1 MHNRRALLFFAFAVV
16 LGTAAAFLAQRT
28 LENQAQTQIVAPAAK
43 VETVKVVL
51 ARTDVTVG
59 SALSSQQ
66 LRTVEWP
73 KDYAPR
79 GAFAD
84 EDELVGRV
92 LRRALADGEPILEP
106 SLLPEG
112 SEAGLVSVINSE
124 ARAVSVKVDPII
136 GVAGFVNPGTRV
148 DVLATLRN
156 LATRD
161 KVPYT
166 KVVLQ
171 DVRVLAIDQKMEEA
185 QNGEPELV
193 SVVTLEVTP
202 LEAEKLAY
210 SAHEGRLQ
218 LALRGPG
225 DHTLVQTI
233 GVSAGDMLARPRRQA
248 IRKAGVQIVKGS
260 DVSVKSY

>member
-16 LGTAAAFLAQRT
+16 LGTAAAFLAQRA
-28 LENQAQTQIVAPAAK
+28 LENQTPAAVEVTK
-43 VETVKVVL
+43 VETVNVVL

-59 SALSSQQ
+59 SALAPQQ

-73 KDYAPR
+73 KEFAPR
-79 GAFAD
+79 GGFAD
-84 EDELVGRV
+84 EEQLVGRV

-106 SLLPEG
+106 SLLPNG
-112 SEAGLVSVINSE
+112 SEAGLVSVINAE

-161 KVPYT
+161 KIPYT

-171 DVRVLAIDQKMEEA
+171 DVRVLAIDQQMETA
-185 QNGEPELV
+185 KNGEPELV
-193 SVVTLEVTP
+193 SVVTLEVLP
-202 LEAEKLAY
+202 KEAEKLAY

-218 LALRGPG
+218 LALRPPG
-225 DHTLVQTI
+225 DHVIVKTI
-233 GVSAGDMLARPRRQA
+233 GVSAGDMLSRPRARA
-248 IRKAGVQIVKGS
+248 IRKAGVQVVKGS

>member
-16 LGTAAAFLAQRT
+16 LGTAAAFLAQRA
-28 LENQAQTQIVAPAAK
+28 LENQAPAPVSAAQ
-43 VETVKVVL
+43 VETIDVVL

-59 SALSSQQ
+59 SALTTQQ

-73 KDYAPR
+73 KEYAPR
-79 GAFAD
+79 GSFNN
-84 EDELVGRV
+84 EEQLVGRV

-112 SEAGLVSVINSE
+112 SEAGLVSVIDAES
-124 ARAVSVKVDPII
+124 RAVSVKVDPII

-171 DVRVLAIDQKMEEA
+171 DVGVLAIDQKMETA

-225 DHTLVQTI
+225 DHEVIKTI
-233 GVSAGDMLARPRRQA
+233 GVSAGDMLARPRARA

>member
-1 MHNRRALLFFAFAVV
+1 
-16 LGTAAAFLAQRT
+16 
-28 LENQAQTQIVAPAAK
+28 
-43 VETVKVVL
+43 
-51 ARTDVTVG
+51 
-59 SALSSQQ
+59 
-66 LRTVEWP
+66 
-73 KDYAPR
+73 
-79 GAFAD
+79 
-84 EDELVGRV
+84 
-92 LRRALADGEPILEP
+92 
-106 SLLPEG
+106 
-112 SEAGLVSVINSE
+112 VIDAES
-124 ARAVSVKVDPII
+124 RAVSVKVDPII

-171 DVRVLAIDQKMEEA
+171 DVRVLAIDQQMEEA

-225 DHTLVQTI
+225 DHEVVKTI
-233 GVSAGDMLARPRRQA
+233 GVSAGDMLARPRARA

>member
-28 LENQAQTQIVAPAAK
+28 LENQAQIQAPAPVAK
-43 VETVKVVL
+43 VETVNVVL

-59 SALSSQQ
+59 SALTGQQ

-79 GAFAD
+79 GAFHD
-84 EDELVGRV
+84 EDQLIGRV

-112 SEAGLVSVINSE
+112 AEAGLVSVINPE
-124 ARAVSVKVDPII
+124 ARAVSVKVDPVI

-156 LATRD
+156 LATSQ

-171 DVRVLAIDQKMEEA
+171 DVPVLAIDQKMEEA
-185 QNGEPELV
+185 ENGEPELV

-225 DHTLVQTI
+225 DHAVVKTI
-233 GVSAGDMLARPRRQA
+233 GVSAGDMLSRPRQKA

>member
-1 MHNRRALLFFAFAVV
+1 
-16 LGTAAAFLAQRT
+16 
-28 LENQAQTQIVAPAAK
+28 
-43 VETVKVVL
+43 
-51 ARTDVTVG
+51 
-59 SALSSQQ
+59 
-66 LRTVEWP
+66 
-73 KDYAPR
+73 
-79 GAFAD
+79 
-84 EDELVGRV
+84 VGRV

-112 SEAGLVSVINSE
+112 AEAGLVSVIDDES
-124 ARAVSVKVDPII
+124 RAVSVKVDPII

-161 KVPYT
+161 KIPYT
-166 KVVLQ
+166 KVILQ
-171 DVRVLAIDQKMEEA
+171 DVPVLAIDQKMETA

-202 LEAEKLAY
+202 TDAEKLAY

-225 DHTLVQTI
+225 DHEVVKTI
-233 GVSAGDMLARPRRQA
+233 GVTAGDMLARKRRSRV
-248 IRKAGVQIVKGS
+248 IRKAGIQVVKGS
-260 DVSVKSY
+260 EVSVKSF